1 MLADV
6 QAELENIKWTTSD
19 ELKSKQR
26 DIDIAREEIRR
37 QHALRDEAIE
47 TQRRDMTAAFEKII
61 SQRDGSF
68 AQREDEIATQINAL
82 ESRIDNV
89 QQENIRL
96 RGDISN
102 LSRIKEKLSGE
113 VDRKEDQIRQL
124 NWRYEDA
131 SANWKKV
138 EDQLQRSLQQAL
150 DEVELCRDSLMKQ
163 ISDSQHELDRVCKRL
178 NFAKSENSIIL

>member
-6 QAELENIKWTTSD
+6 QAELENIKWTTSE

-26 DIDIAREEIRR
+26 DIDIAREDIRR
-37 QHALRDEAIE
+37 QHVLRDEAID
-47 TQRRDMTAAFEKII
+47 TQRRDMTIAFENIL
-61 SQRDGSF
+61 
-68 AQREDEIATQINAL
+68 AQREDSFSQREHEIATQITAL

-89 QQENIRL
+89 QQENMKL
-96 RGDISN
+96 RGEVAN
-102 LSRIKEKLSGE
+102 LSRAKEKLIGD

-131 SANWKKV
+131 CSSWKKI

-163 ISDSQHELDRVCKRL
+163 ISDSQHELDRV
-178 NFAKSENSIIL
+178 